1 MKISL
6 FGKTKNDFI
15 RILDENISE
24 FWNQNII
31 EKAKEIDFTQNLNY
45 QLEENEVFF
54 INYTDEDINDGFIN
68 TTNSNIITEK
78 DFQNL
83 EVIYYL

>member
-6 FGKTKNDFI
+6 FGKTKNNFI

-31 EKAKEIDFTQNLNY
+31 EKANEIDFTQNLNY
-45 QLEENEVFF
+45 KLEENEVFF
-54 INYTDEDINDGFIN
+54 Y
-68 TTNSNIITEK
+68 K
-78 DFQNL
+78 L
-83 EVIYYL
+83 